1 MVSLCLQN
9 QRHGKRWV
17 IPLKSYKQQEAKKE
31 LRKGQKKKEHATR
44 QATICLVWES
54 DASLL
59 TQCHLR
65 DSTEEKRLAQAWQTT
80 KERDKHIRPN
90 TPHTVIVPMCLTM
103 SVDTPSLYVYSKPC
117 IYSVIRAT
125 QTRKGHLDRV
135 GLPLQNTSYIMQPAS
150 NIHALQAGEWQAKA
164 EHSQPPHDFPRPLL
178 SILLWSVS
186 CQVEF
191 NWKKIHIKILCDR
204 LYKTDIDII
213 FWTQHKW
220 NLRGRKSE
228 SVDSD

>member
-31 LRKGQKKKEHATR
+31 LRKGQKKKRNTQLDGQQSAWFESQMLHCWHSAT
-44 QATICLVWES
+44 WET
-54 DASLL
+54 A
-59 TQCHLR
+59 QK
-65 DSTEEKRLAQAWQTT
+65 KRGWQTT